1 LSFPAAAQSNKG
13 TLAAR
18 ERIKSGGGAR
28 EKKGNGGGAGEE
40 TSPAAEEEHGGSGEN
55 HPASLGFKPLDLDPD
70 PSIAREI
77 TILPFHRLS
86 SLGTASGTKLV
97 PRGTDLRQ
105 PFDLPRSNGQ

>member
-1 LSFPAAAQSNKG
+1 V
-13 TLAAR
+13 
-18 ERIKSGGGAR
+18 
-28 EKKGNGGGAGEE
+28 
-40 TSPAAEEEHGGSGEN
+40 EEEHGGGGEEKEHGGGGGEN

-105 PFDLPRSNGQ
+105 PFDLSRSNGQ